1 MKFFLFENVLKG
13 PFQPLCTALLLD
25 FDYQL
30 PCTFE
35 RPAAIAAIAG
45 DRQLAAPRG
54 RAVGQS
60 SSLQAAGGRFSSQAS
75 YGLAWLYKKSKV
87 SFDLALKCS
96 VGCIFVNPFS
106 YGDGF
111 ARTS

>member
-1 MKFFLFENVLKG
+1 M
-13 PFQPLCTALLLD
+13 
-25 FDYQL
+25 

-35 RPAAIAAIAG
+35 RPTASAG
-45 DRQLAAPRG
+45 YRQLAAPRG

-60 SSLQAAGGRFSSQAS
+60 GSLQAAVGRFSSQAS
-75 YGLAWLYKKSKV
+75 YGLAWLYKKSQV

-106 YGDGF
+106 HGDGF
-111 ARTS
+111 ARTKIRQSSIKYAGSLGRWDERLTNFIFVKL

>member
-1 MKFFLFENVLKG
+1 MSRDFKSFYISFEVLWQLLQYT
-13 PFQPLCTALLLD
+13 FVCTTTLLLN

-35 RPAAIAAIAG
+35 RPAASAG

-60 SSLQAAGGRFSSQAS
+60 GSLQAAVGRFSSQAS
-75 YGLAWLYKKSKV
+75 YGLAWLYKKKS
-87 SFDLALKCS
+87 SF
-96 VGCIFVNPFS
+96 F
-106 YGDGF
+106 
-111 ARTS
+111 